1 MRCLRILLAE
11 DDPAHQE
18 LLQRELTS
26 HRPCV
31 DVRIVATG
39 AEFEKAVR
47 NQRFDCVIVDYK
59 LPDATADELL
69 QAVSRDLRGTPA
81 LVVSSNETQ
90 QIAVASIR
98 SGSVDFVPKTEAMRG
113 HVLWDRVREATRK
126 AQRRAAEQQRIER
139 RQKELTHLADTDQL
153 TGLPNRRY
161 LDRQLA
167 SNAYERD
174 RRREMSC
181 IMMDIDHFKRIND
194 VRGHAAGDVV
204 LREIAELL
212 GKGLSGGDVAI
223 RWGGEEFVIFQSSTN
238 LGEAWIW
245 ADEFRNRVAQIP
257 FRTDGTDFGVTV
269 SLGVVSFPTAKMGHE
284 MIDLADQAMYLAKN
298 HGRDRVCTWPMVAVD
313 HALTEAICG
322 GWTSPAQQRL
332 EFLTRCDDIL
342 GPTQKEHVTQ
352 HCLEVKQMGENLAEV
367 MGLAQ
372 DELRQIQMAGLLHDV
387 GKSVI
392 PEELLAQREPLTKA
406 QWAVMRQHPDH
417 SADISLR
424 LGIDQDTAACVRQ
437 HHRPWRGG
445 SSVSVAAKVIC
456 VADALAAMMSD
467 RAYRPARSAVEAL
480 AELRRGAGSQFD
492 PAVVSA
498 AHFVRPLFAGRA
510 A

>member
-1 MRCLRILLAE
+1 MPKSEA
-11 DDPAHQE
+11 
-18 LLQRELTS
+18 
-26 HRPCV
+26 
-31 DVRIVATG
+31 
-39 AEFEKAVR
+39 
-47 NQRFDCVIVDYK
+47 
-59 LPDATADELL
+59 
-69 QAVSRDLRGTPA
+69 LRGHA
-81 LVVSSNETQ
+81 
-90 QIAVASIR
+90 
-98 SGSVDFVPKTEAMRG
+98 
-113 HVLWDRVREATRK
+113 LWDRVREATRQ
-126 AQRRAAEQQRIER
+126 AQRRATEQQRIER
-139 RQKELTHLADTDQL
+139 RQKELTHLADTDPL

-161 LDRQLA
+161 LDHQLQ

-194 VRGHAAGDVV
+194 IRGHAAGDMV
-204 LREIAELL
+204 LREVAELV
-212 GKGLSGGDVAI
+212 GKSLSGGDVAI
-223 RWGGEEFVIFQSSTN
+223 RWGGEEFVVLQSSTN

-245 ADEFRNRVAQIP
+245 ADEFRNRVAQMS
-257 FRTDGTDFGVTV
+257 FRAGGTDFGVTV
-269 SLGVVSFPTAKMGHE
+269 SLGVVSFPTAKMGYE
-284 MIDLADQAMYLAKN
+284 MVDLADQAMYLAKN
-298 HGRDRVCTWPMVAVD
+298 RGRDRVCTWPMVAVD
-313 HALTEAICG
+313 HALTEATRG
-322 GWTSPAQQRL
+322 GGPSPAHQRL
-332 EFLTRCDDIL
+332 EFLARCEDIL

-352 HCLEVKQMGENLAEV
+352 HCQEVKQMAENLAEV

-372 DELRQIQMAGLLHDV
+372 DELRRIQMAGLLHDV

-392 PEELLAQREPLTKA
+392 PEELLAQPEPLTKA

-424 LGIDQDTAACVRQ
+424 LGTDQDTVACVRQ
-437 HHRPWRGG
+437 HHRPWRGV